1 MVYFYFVFVL
11 IAIYLYF
18 YKLNCLI
25 FFIKF
30 IAYHRLVVAYYF
42 LNLLAFFVG
51 LSAILYYHNM
61 SAEDFINDF
70 SEFRVLYDI
79 FKKKILPEI
88 FPEYF

>member
-1 MVYFYFVFVL
+1 MIYFYFIFSLFSV
-11 IAIYLYF
+11 YLYF
-18 YKLNCLI
+18 YKLNYLI
-25 FFIKF
+25 LLIKF
-30 IAYHRLVVAYYF
+30 ISYHRLVVAYYF

-70 SEFRVLYDI
+70 DEFKVLYEI
-79 FKKKILPEI
+79 LKKKILPEI